1 MEYLLQPNKNIKG
14 NRQANVYNHYP
25 QGQHF
30 FLDGN
35 KKHFA
40 QPLSE
45 I

>member
-1 MEYLLQPNKNIKG
+1 MQYLLQPYKNIRG
-14 NRQANVYNHYP
+14 NRQPNVYNHYP

-35 KKHFA
+35 KKHFDL
-40 QPLSE
+40 PLSE